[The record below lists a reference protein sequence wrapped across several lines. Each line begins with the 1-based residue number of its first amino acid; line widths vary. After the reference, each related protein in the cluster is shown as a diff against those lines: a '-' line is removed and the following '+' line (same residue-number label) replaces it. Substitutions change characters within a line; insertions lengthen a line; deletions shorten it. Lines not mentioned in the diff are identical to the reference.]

1 MKVYISADIEG
12 CADVTAWC
20 ETESGQEGYESA
32 CRQMT
37 LETAA
42 ACEAAIEMG
51 YTPVVKDG
59 HGNARNI
66 DPWGLPRRDTA
77 NSGLAHFAGRYDGRF
92 GRYIRGSHLYR
103 LSRAGGNRWKPSR
116 AYD

>member
-66 DPWGLPRRDTA
+66 DPWGLPRGTQLIR
-77 NSGLAHFAGRYDGRF
+77 RYDGRF

>member
-59 HGNARNI
+59 H
-66 DPWGLPRRDTA
+66 D
-77 NSGLAHFAGRYDGRF
+77 SGLAHFAGRYDGRF

>member
-37 LETAA
+37 LETAL
-42 ACEAAIEMG
+42 AI
-51 YTPVVKDG
+51 
-59 HGNARNI
+59 R
-66 DPWGLPRRDTA
+66 
-77 NSGLAHFAGRYDGRF
+77 
-92 GRYIRGSHLYR
+92 
-103 LSRAGGNRWKPSR
+103 
-116 AYD
+116 